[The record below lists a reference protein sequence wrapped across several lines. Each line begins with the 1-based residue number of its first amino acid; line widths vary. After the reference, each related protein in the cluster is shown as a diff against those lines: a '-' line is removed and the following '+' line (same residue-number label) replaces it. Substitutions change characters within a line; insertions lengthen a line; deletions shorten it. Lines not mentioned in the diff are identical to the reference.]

1 VALKPQFPYEY
12 HNQMTLTYMYISG
25 QKYVMMFE
33 HICLKKVK
41 NLADDKVQS
50 QFDYDLED

>member
-1 VALKPQFPYEY
+1 
-12 HNQMTLTYMYISG
+12 MTLTYMYISG

>member
-1 VALKPQFPYEY
+1 
-12 HNQMTLTYMYISG
+12 MTLTYMYISG
-25 QKYVMMFE
+25 QKYVMTFE
-33 HICLKKVK
+33 HICLKQVK